1 MNMQKKPEIIA
12 FYLPQFHP
20 FKENDEWWG
29 KGFTEWTN
37 VGKAKPL
44 FKGHNQPRIPTE
56 LGYYDL
62 RLPEIREQQ
71 AQMARDAGVTAF
83 CYWHYWFGNGRR
95 LLADIFNDVLESGNP
110 NFPFCLGWANHSWY
124 AKNWN
129 SDGTSTNKLLIEQTY
144 PGIEDEKMHF
154 QFLLNTFNDYR
165 YVKVNN
171 APLLYIFDPISIPQ
185 EYLDNFRK
193 WTKAEGFTDL
203 YLVANISS
211 PNISKDDLFKKGF
224 NAVSYQRL
232 GGITNK
238 TIHNMGR
245 SGRGLYRMWKRMK
258 GIILHRPPFMTD
270 YRKYYPF
277 LILDEDK
284 DENVIPSLVPQWDH
298 TPRSGWNGSFFVHA
312 TPEYFYKHALMALD
326 SVKDKRY
333 PILFLKSWNEW
344 GEGNF
349 IEPDLT
355 YGRGF
360 IEALRK
366 AVNQYTT
373 KK

>member
-1 MNMQKKPEIIA
+1 MDTQMKPEIIA

-44 FKGHNQPRIPTE
+44 FKNHNQPRIPTE

-62 RLPEIREQQ
+62 RLPEVREQQ
-71 AQMARDAGVTAF
+71 AQMARDAGVSAF
-83 CYWHYWFGNGRR
+83 CYWHYWFGNGKR
-95 LLADIFNDVLESGNP
+95 LIADIFDAVLDSGKP
-110 NFPFCLGWANHSWY
+110 DFPFCLGWANHSWY

-129 SDGTSTNKLLIEQTY
+129 SDGTSSNKLLIEQTY

-154 QFLLNTFNDYR
+154 QFLLRAFKDYR
-165 YVKVNN
+165 YVKVSN
-171 APLLYIFDPISIPQ
+171 APLLYIFDPVNIPS
-185 EYLDNFRK
+185 EYLEHLRQ
-193 WTKAEGFTDL
+193 WTKEFGFSDL
-203 YLVANISS
+203 FLIANISH
-211 PNISKDDLFKKGF
+211 PNIKKEDMFEKGF
-224 NAVSYQRL
+224 NAVTYQRL

-238 TIHNMGR
+238 TLQSLGR
-245 SGRGLYRMWKRMK
+245 TGRGIHKVWLKMK
-258 GIILHRPPFMTD
+258 GLAMHHPPFMTD
-270 YRKYYPF
+270 YRKYYP
-277 LILDEDK
+277 LLVNDEDRE
-284 DENVIPSLVPQWDH
+284 ENVIPSLVPQWDH
-298 TPRSGWNGSFFVHA
+298 TPRSGWNGTFFIHA
-312 TPEYFYKHALMALD
+312 TPEYFHKHALMALD
-326 SVKDKRY
+326 AVKGKKN

-349 IEPDLT
+349 MEPDLT

-366 AVNQYTT
+366 AIDEIKN
-373 KK
+373 